1 MSSVT
6 GSGAAFQIRSEPRG
20 PHWIG
25 WVVRAGSE
33 KPDRGIVLVGR
44 TQEEAEARARE
55 WTRSIYALGGSDLSA
70 RSR

>member
-6 GSGAAFQIRSEPRG
+6 GSGGAFQIRTEPRG

-44 TQEEAEARARE
+44 TQEEAEAHARQFAE
-55 WTRSIYALGGSDLSA
+55 QSA
-70 RSR
+70 Y